1 MRERSLCDT
10 IIKLDRSI
18 RFVGVVN
25 NRGEVI
31 EGGFKQ
37 GIEPL
42 LNGTDEQQMYIHSLS
57 NLTVLQSFSD
67 RLGMVRYSLTE
78 HEKVTL
84 MTFPLGDGILCLS
97 AMPKANMNN
106 IRDKVMKVL
115 NSKGDSSKTIANGG
129 TNSTSSDISKK
140 PARKRTKRSQKKNRI
155 NQTIE

>member
-1 MRERSLCDT
+1 MREPSLCDR
-10 IIKLDRSI
+10 IIKLDRGI
-18 RFVGVVN
+18 RFVGIVN

-57 NLTVLQSFSD
+57 NLTMLQSYSD

-84 MTFPLGDGILCLS
+84 MTFPLRDGILCLS
-97 AMPKANMNN
+97 AMPKADMNR

-115 NSKGDSSKTIANGG
+115 KSRSSSSTRSSG
-129 TNSTSSDISKK
+129 TGSNKPTRKK
-140 PARKRTKRSQKKNRI
+140 
-155 NQTIE
+155 

>member
-84 MTFPLGDGILCLS
+84 MTFPLRDGILCLS
-97 AMPKANMNN
+97 AMPNANMNK
-106 IRDKVMKVL
+106 IRDKIMNVL
-115 NSKGDSSKTIANGG
+115 NSKGDSSKTTGNGS
-129 TNSTSSDISKK
+129 TNSASSDISKK

-155 NQTIE
+155 KQTIE

>member
-1 MRERSLCDT
+1 MRESNLCDI

-18 RFVGVVN
+18 RFVGIVN

-42 LNGTDEQQMYIHSLS
+42 LNGTEEQHMYIHSLS
-57 NLTVLQSFSD
+57 NVTMLQSYND

-78 HEKVTL
+78 HEKVIL
-84 MTFPLGDGILCLS
+84 MTFPLTDGILCLS
-97 AMPKANMNN
+97 AMPNANMNK

-115 NSKGDSSKTIANGG
+115 KSINSSSTHRRNASSNK
-129 TNSTSSDISKK
+129 ST
-140 PARKRTKRSQKKNRI
+140 QKI
-155 NQTIE
+155 I

>member
-1 MRERSLCDT
+1 MREPSLCDR

-18 RFVGVVN
+18 RFVGIIN

-57 NLTVLQSFSD
+57 NLTMLQSYSD

-84 MTFPLGDGILCLS
+84 MTFPLRDGILCLS
-97 AMPKANMNN
+97 AMPKANMNK

-115 NSKGDSSKTIANGG
+115 KSR
-129 TNSTSSDISKK
+129 STSSTRSSSIGSNKVTRKEKK
-140 PARKRTKRSQKKNRI
+140 
-155 NQTIE
+155 

>member
-42 LNGTDEQQMYIHSLS
+42 LNGTDEQHMYVHSLS
-57 NLTVLQSFSD
+57 NITVLQSFSD

-84 MTFPLGDGILCLS
+84 MTFPLRDGILCLS
-97 AMPKANMNN
+97 AMPKANMNK

-115 NSKGDSSKTIANGG
+115 NSKGNSSKTTGNDS
-129 TNSTSSDISKK
+129 TNSASSDISKK
-140 PARKRTKRSQKKNRI
+140 SARKRTKRSQKKNRI
-155 NQTIE
+155 KQTIE